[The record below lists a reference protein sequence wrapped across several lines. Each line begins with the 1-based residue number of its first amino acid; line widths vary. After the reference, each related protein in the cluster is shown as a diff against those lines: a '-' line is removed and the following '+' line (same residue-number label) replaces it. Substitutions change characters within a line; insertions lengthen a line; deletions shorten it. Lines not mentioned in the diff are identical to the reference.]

1 MHELHLITDLLSDL
15 LKHVNDNHAKKV
27 TKIFLRM
34 GEFTEI
40 NEENIRFLLKEK
52 SAGTMLEGAEVAIEK
67 SPTRELRLLSYDCE

>member
-1 MHELHLITDLLSDL
+1 MHELHFITDLLSDL
-15 LKHVNDNHAKKV
+15 LKHANDNHAQKV

-40 NEENIRFLLKEK
+40 NEENVRFFLKEK
-52 SAGTMLEGAEVAIEK
+52 SAGTMLEGAEIVVEK